1 MYKIKIYKDLGFDDK
16 NQRFFV
22 YSDNFEPT
30 LLLKTLSCNGVFNG
44 ARTTVDVKVD
54 ESEFQNI
61 FVYAHNIV
69 IENEKQ
75 RVLFFYVQNVE
86 QITRDTIRFYLT
98 KDYFHSYFNNEF
110 AGRVEG
116 WVTKCNHKGV
126 LSRRGSGIIPLF
138 SRTPTA
144 KTLLSGNTNKQW
156 AIGLFTT
163 NNGYFVAIPDSDT
176 YPKQEGAALWWAI
189 NLPRVQQ
196 YRDTLTLTKKTCKCV
211 ARWFVPQDF
220 VERMSNFKS
229 TNPDY
234 QLTFSDTQVTN
245 PDWYNAFSVDI
256 ITQRDYI
263 ITNANV
269 LRGNETSYVEIG
281 TPFTRTEFKPSPRT
295 QTKFSI
301 LILSQAGQ
309 LSILLKLS
317 NKLIDLTTDFQIPI
331 VTNDSQREYE
341 EFAIYRALDK
351 FATTVG
357 FANGLQ
363 QNPVNV
369 GNYLSYAKT
378 IQGFQERDLSQQ
390 LTFSTI
396 TGSGNGRTVH
406 FIDESYSFG
415 LFFTEPD
422 NYYTADLCYEKLR
435 DADGKLTLEGN
446 VNEAINTF
454 SPDGELYVEMHN
466 VKVRGIPKE
475 AENAIKAMFE
485 NGIFIQYEKTI

>member
-110 AGRVEG
+110 AGSVTG
-116 WVTKCNHKGV
+116 WVTKCNHKSV

-138 SRTPTA
+138 SRTSNA
-144 KTLLSGNTNKQW
+144 KTLLSGNTDKQC
-156 AIGLFTT
+156 AVGLFTT
-163 NNGYFVAIPDSDT
+163 NKGYFMAIADDHTSNYTTPFQWISFFARVKQYQET
-176 YPKQEGAALWWAI
+176 AILEPKA
-189 NLPRVQQ
+189 
-196 YRDTLTLTKKTCKCV
+196 CKCV
-211 ARWFVPQDF
+211 ARWLVPYDF
-220 VERMSNFKS
+220 VEKMSNFNKINS
-229 TNPDY
+229 PFFQISENT
-234 QLTFSDTQVTN
+234 QQVTD
-245 PDWYNAFSVDI
+245 PKWYNAFSVDR

-263 ITNANV
+263 ITNADV

-301 LILSQAGQ
+301 LVLAQVNQ
-309 LSILLKLS
+309 FSIYLKIS
-317 NKLIDLTTDFQIPI
+317 NKMIDLAADFQIPM
-331 VTNDSQREYE
+331 VSNDAAREYD
-341 EFAIYRALDK
+341 EFALYRTVDRWATVISNANSLQKNAKSINNWQSFGKSLLD
-351 FATTVG
+351 
-357 FANGLQ
+357 
-363 QNPVNV
+363 
-369 GNYLSYAKT
+369 
-378 IQGFQERDLSQQ
+378 FQERDLANQ
-390 LTFSTI
+390 LTFTTV
-396 TGSGNGRTVH
+396 TGSGNGYVVH
-406 FIDESYSFG
+406 YIDESYSFG

-435 DADGKLTLEGN
+435 DADGELTLEGN

-475 AENAIKAMFE
+475 AENAIKALFE
-485 NGIFIQYEKTI
+485 NGIFIQYEKTT

>member
-22 YSDNFEPT
+22 YSDNFEPA

-54 ESEFQNI
+54 ESEFQNV

-110 AGRVEG
+110 AGSVTG
-116 WVTKCNHKGV
+116 WVTKCNHKSV
-126 LSRRGSGIIPLF
+126 LSRRGSGIVPLF
-138 SRTPTA
+138 SRTPKA

-163 NNGYFVAIPDSDT
+163 NTGYFMAIPDSDT
-176 YPKQEGAALWWAI
+176 YPQQEGAGLWWAM
-189 NLPRVQQ
+189 NLSRVQQ

-211 ARWFVPQDF
+211 ARWLVPQDF
-220 VERMSNFKS
+220 VEKMSNFKS
-229 TNPDY
+229 TNPDF
-234 QLTFSDTQVTN
+234 QLTFSGTQVTN
-245 PDWYNAFSVDI
+245 PDWHNAFSVDV
-256 ITQRDYI
+256 ITQREYTI
-263 ITNANV
+263 KNANF
-269 LRGNETSYVEIG
+269 LSGNELSYIEIG
-281 TPFTRTEFKPSPRT
+281 TPFTRTEFKSTPYAE
-295 QTKFSI
+295 TKFSI
-301 LILSQAGQ
+301 LILAQLGE

-317 NKLIDLTTDFQIPI
+317 NKLIDLTTDFQIPL
-331 VTNDSQREYE
+331 VANNSQREYE
-341 EFAIYRALDK
+341 EFGVYRALDK
-351 FATTVG
+351 FTAAVG

-363 QNPVNV
+363 QNPANVN
-369 GNYLSYAKT
+369 NYLSYAKT
-378 IQGFQERDLSQQ
+378 LQGFQERDLSQQ

-415 LFFTEPD
+415 LFFTNPD
-422 NYYTADLCYEKLR
+422 NFFTADLCYEKLR
-435 DADGKLTLEGN
+435 DADGELTLLGDK
-446 VNEAINTF
+446 NEAENTI
-454 SPDGELYVEMHN
+454 SLDGQLYVEMHN

-475 AENAIKAMFE
+475 AENVIKTLFE
-485 NGIFIQYEKTI
+485 NGIFIQYEKTT

>member
-22 YSDNFEPT
+22 YSNNFEPA

-75 RVLFFYVQNVE
+75 RILFFYVQNVE

-138 SRTPTA
+138 SRTSKA
-144 KTLLSGNTNKQW
+144 KTLLSGNTNKQCVV
-156 AIGLFTT
+156 GLFTT
-163 NNGYFVAIPDSDT
+163 NKGYFMAIADDHTSNYTTPFQWVSLFARVKQYQET
-176 YPKQEGAALWWAI
+176 AILEPKA
-189 NLPRVQQ
+189 
-196 YRDTLTLTKKTCKCV
+196 CKCV
-211 ARWFVPQDF
+211 ARWLVPYDF
-220 VERMSNFKS
+220 VEKMSNFNKINS
-229 TNPDY
+229 PKFQISENT
-234 QLTFSDTQVTN
+234 QQVTN
-245 PDWYNAFSVDI
+245 PKWYNAFSVDRI
-256 ITQRDYI
+256 MQRDYI
-263 ITNANV
+263 INNAGV

-281 TPFTRTEFKPSPRT
+281 TPFTRTEFKPSPNT

-317 NKLIDLTTDFQIPI
+317 NKLIDLTTDFQIPM

-341 EFAIYRALDK
+341 EFGVYRALDK
-351 FATTVG
+351 FTAAVG
-357 FANGLQ
+357 FANGMR
-363 QNPVNV
+363 QNPANV

-378 IQGFQERDLSQQ
+378 LQGFQERDLSQQ

-396 TGSGNGRTVH
+396 TGNGNGYVVH
-406 FIDESYSFG
+406 YLDESYSFG

-422 NYYTADLCYEKLR
+422 NYFTANLCYEKLR

-466 VKVRGIPKE
+466 VKVYRMPKE
-475 AENAIKAMFE
+475 AENAIKALFE
-485 NGIFIQYEKTI
+485 NGIFIQYEKTT